1 MVEIDESPR
10 RQVANRHGMTGG
22 RIYLLLD
29 QAVFSGANFILTV
42 VLARTYSAAEFGSYG
57 IGLSVAFIV
66 QFVQRNVY
74 IVSFSLMSRRVASRL
89 SPGIVAEHLIVAGGA
104 ILLAL
109 LATGIVAA
117 TRTGQAGLDIAVSTL
132 VCTVIYF
139 QVDFDRAVQVKRGS
153 YPGALALS
161 LVYLAIVV
169 GMAVLAKEAHVSFPV
184 FMTLLGLV
192 CTLKFLWLSVLRV
205 RPHWAWGLRLLARDW
220 RRYGTVAVI
229 QSASYAGG
237 QHLPLMIL
245 AALSGSAQVGG
256 LIAMRSL
263 IQPLMLVI
271 RSLDAGDKNRFRLVS
286 SGRAAGARKVFWYT
300 MLVYGGIGLA
310 AVTVLAIFPNQI
322 IAIVYHG
329 KYTELGGIMIA
340 WAIYAGLLGLTFPIQ
355 SLTYLLHR
363 QKQLTAWII
372 ASGSIGILLAAILC
386 GRYGMWGAMSAT
398 VISMAINVFG
408 GLLIT
413 RDITFSRGDA
423 PLPKELSLGGTAR

>member
-1 MVEIDESPR
+1 
-10 RQVANRHGMTGG
+10 MTAG

-29 QAVFSGANFILTV
+29 QAVFSGTNFILTV
-42 VLARTYSAAEFGSYG
+42 ILARTYSAAEFGSYG

-109 LATGIVAA
+109 LATGVVAA
-117 TRTGQAGLDIAVSTL
+117 ARTGQAGLDIAVSTL

-153 YPGALALS
+153 YSGALALS

-169 GMAVLAKEAHVSFPV
+169 GMAILAKEVQVSFPV
-184 FMTLLGLV
+184 FMTLLGFV
-192 CTLKFLWLSVLRV
+192 CTVKFLWLSVLRV

-286 SGRAAGARKVFWYT
+286 SGRAAGARKLFWFT
-300 MLVYGGIGLA
+300 MLVYGGIGLS

-329 KYTELGGIMIA
+329 KYTGLGGVMIA
-340 WAIYAGLLGLTFPIQ
+340 WAVYAGLLGLTFPIQ

-386 GRYGMWGAMSAT
+386 GRYGVWGAMSAT

-413 RDITFSRGDA
+413 RDIIFGRGDA